1 MGTVTRR
8 QVPALIQSFLDDA
21 PDFEFFQA
29 LRLLEN
35 HWHGHGRIGG
45 ELDRWLRLRPAHEL
59 GFPAADIR
67 RCRFIDNGRLDLQ
80 LNFMGLYGVDGI
92 LPGYFL
98 ERIARDDETSA
109 ALRHFI
115 DFLGHRFYA
124 LYYLAWKKYRP
135 YVTLEQDGSYLDWL
149 NALAGNVLDPDDGD
163 EYAFCGVLGNRNRGA
178 ATLEGMLS
186 EFLEGL
192 PVCVEQFVPR
202 WVQTQSA
209 ACLGGEGESAMV
221 LGDNALLGEAI
232 LDLNSKIG
240 IHVGPLPAAR
250 ARELLPGHPRGQALG
265 RLLERYL
272 EPGMAFDVVLHV
284 LPDHDAGARL
294 GRDEMVLGWS
304 SWLGEALQESYALRI
319 PGSSFAVTPPPAPD
333 DPGEDELAMV
343 A

>member
-8 QVPALIQSFLDDA
+8 QVPALIQAFLDDA

-29 LRLLEN
+29 VRLLEIL
-35 HWHGHGRIGG
+35 WHGHGRIGQG
-45 ELDRWLRLRPAHEL
+45 LDRWLRLRPAHEL
-59 GFPAADIR
+59 GFPASDIR
-67 RCRFIDNGRLDLQ
+67 RCRFEENGRLDLQ

-98 ERIARDDETSA
+98 EHIARDDETSA

-135 YVTLEQDGSYLDWL
+135 YVTLEQDDHYLDWI
-149 NALAGNVLDPDDGD
+149 NALSGNVFAPGDTD
-163 EYAFCGVLGNRNRGA
+163 EYAFCGALGNRNRGA
-178 ATLEGMLS
+178 AALEGMLS
-186 EFLEGL
+186 EFLDGV
-192 PVCVEQFVPR
+192 PVAVEQFVPR
-202 WVQTQSA
+202 WVRLEPEA
-209 ACLGGEGESAMV
+209 VLGGEGDAAMA
-221 LGDNALLGEAI
+221 LGDNTLLGDTI

-240 IHVGPLPAAR
+240 IHVGPLPATQ
-250 ARELLPGHPRGQALG
+250 ARELLPGHDRARALG
-265 RLLERYL
+265 RLLDRYL

-284 LPDHDAGARL
+284 QPDNAGGARL
-294 GRDEMVLGWS
+294 GTDEMALGWS

-319 PGSSFAVTPPPAPD
+319 PGSSFAVPPAPPPD
-333 DPGEDELAMV
+333 DPDQDELAMV